1 MYLCIYLYVSPSPPL
16 PLSSSPPLPL
26 SLSLSYFYLRVV
38 LAVDSV
44 LIGLAN
50 LYLSW
55 QRNQHSVQAFDW
67 RARKRLAQR
76 APSHAGWCK
85 RTAWC
90 LTCHV
95 VLFVVWIL
103 FFSFFLCWYRHLSF
117 PQRQMLRAVPV
128 SEIHYE
134 WKDCNSRFW
143 VYGHDKK
150 VHAPDYPQKC
160 CCGCVIIWEL
170 HARPLITTAV
180 DVDEIGGFQHLVC
193 ISVAVLGRKKY
204 VLTIA
209 LSNYWRRIT

>member
-1 MYLCIYLYVSPSPPL
+1 MIEKSTQRPSVWLTSTQTPGPMSAFSCRL
-16 PLSSSPPLPL
+16 VQEDCVTPHLSRRLVCRL
-26 SLSLSYFYLRVV
+26 
-38 LAVDSV
+38 DSV
-44 LIGLAN
+44 
-50 LYLSW
+50 
-55 QRNQHSVQAFDW
+55 F
-67 RARKRLAQR
+67 
-76 APSHAGWCK
+76 
-85 RTAWC
+85 
-90 LTCHV
+90 
-95 VLFVVWIL
+95 
-103 FFSFFLCWYRHLSF
+103 CWYRHLSI